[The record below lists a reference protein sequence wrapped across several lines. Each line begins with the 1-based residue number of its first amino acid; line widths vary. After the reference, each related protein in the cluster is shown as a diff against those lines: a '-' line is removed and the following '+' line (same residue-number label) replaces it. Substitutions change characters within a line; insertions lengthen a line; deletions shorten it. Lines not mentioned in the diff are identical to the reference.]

1 MRTKDKDKFRLVI
14 DAFTPDT
21 LPMERLAEYL
31 KEFASL
37 LGNEANVHFDK
48 VEKNCAALASFSDRT
63 VTPKIRRRLEE
74 VIEGSAPKT
83 AIKSNSTI
91 DEMMRAD
98 NAAGYVDFGGKT
110 KLIEFPGRKRAP
122 QQRIGPVQ
130 RRSVIEGQIFQ
141 IGGKDETIN
150 VHLCNPQ
157 KPSETYRAEVSISLA
172 RKLMPYFLVGKV
184 RLFGEADWYRTDAG
198 WLMSP
203 NSFTA
208 VDFAPLVDC
217 GLDATIKSAHDIFAN
232 VRVNSDLLEDLR
244 NG

>member
-21 LPMERLAEYL
+21 LSMARLADYL
-31 KEFASL
+31 KEFAIL

-48 VEKNCAALASFSDRT
+48 VENNCAALASYSDRT

-74 VIEGSAPKT
+74 VIEGTAPKL
-83 AIKSNSTI
+83 ALKSNSTI

-98 NAAGYVDFGGKT
+98 NAAGYVDLGKS

-122 QQRIGPVQ
+122 QQRIGPIQ
-130 RRSVIEGQIFQ
+130 RKSVIEGQIFQ

-157 KPSETYRAEVSISLA
+157 RPSETYRCEVSIALA

-184 RLFGEADWYRTDAG
+184 RLFGEADWYRTDGG
-198 WLMSP
+198 WVMSP
-203 NSFTA
+203 NTFTA
-208 VDFAPLVDC
+208 VDFVQLVDC
-217 GLDATIKSAHDIFAN
+217 GLETTINSMRDLFADVKADAAM
-232 VRVNSDLLEDLR
+232 LEELR
-244 NG
+244 HG

>member
-1 MRTKDKDKFRLVI
+1 
-14 DAFTPDT
+14 
-21 LPMERLAEYL
+21 MERLAEYL
-31 KEFASL
+31 KEFATL

-48 VEKNCAALASFSDRT
+48 VEKNCAALASYSDHT

-83 AIKSNSTI
+83 AIKSNSAI
-91 DEMMRAD
+91 DEMMCAD
-98 NAAGYVDFGGKT
+98 NAVGYVDFGGKT

-130 RRSVIEGQIFQ
+130 RRSVMEGQIFQ

-172 RKLMPYFLVGKV
+172 RRLMPYFLVGKV

-208 VDFAPLVDC
+208 LDFAPLVDC
-217 GLDATIKSAHDIFAN
+217 GLGVTINSVREIFAD
-232 VRVNSDLLEDLR
+232 VKSDASLLEELR
-244 NG
+244 HG